1 MECEEL
7 ARRLDEA
14 YRNTAAR
21 FPQPGV
27 RMEQVRNKA
36 GQEVDTL
43 VLTALDKVEEPERQT
58 EKRWH
63 RENEPGEPL
72 YRLALFSAFGSYSRA
87 ITARPRKKAQDRPLR
102 RNGMFTGT
110 VIVW

>member
-43 VLTALDKVEEPERQT
+43 ALTGLDKVEEPERQT
-58 EKRWH
+58 KKDGIVRMS
-63 RENEPGEPL
+63 L
-72 YRLALFSAFGSYSRA
+72 GSRSIA
-87 ITARPRKKAQDRPLR
+87 
-102 RNGMFTGT
+102 
-110 VIVW
+110 